1 MKNPDYEKLSPLQK
15 RAQDALDQIYLLG
28 MREIRI
34 FRRIGRRIHRIVL
47 PVGRL
52 FLQLYQ
58 RTIGREVSR
67 FWQECCHLFQ
77 NIRGGI
83 RELREAGKEGKGAW
97 LRKLFSGFPRAFR
110 RHKNIGGACF
120 RVLAPVVSFFILMA
134 TVSYWN
140 SLDFS
145 LTVECNGVTIQEIEN
160 EQIFSDACAML
171 SERMGAA
178 TSSHTDLSFIPS
190 YTLGIRS
197 DNAVSYDPAQV
208 CDILLGTTDG
218 VIEEAAGLY
227 VNGTLVG
234 SVKNSADLTYILS
247 DLKTECE
254 EENDALSSDFVQS
267 IQVVSGLYPTENV
280 MNSEDLAAYLKSE
293 ASPISV
299 AYVHRETYTETIDYK
314 TRTIEDDS
322 QYTDYSHVE
331 QKGVEG
337 VRTIVDDVS
346 YVQGQETGR
355 TNVSTEVTK
364 EPVEKI
370 VVVGTKERPD
380 GMTPGEASG
389 ILTWPTPNV
398 RFISSYF
405 EYRWGTMHN
414 GIDIANGASYGQ
426 TIVAA
431 DGGTVEYV
439 KLHSYGY
446 GYHLCIDHGNG
457 IKTLYAHCSQIN
469 VSAGQKVYKGQPIAK
484 IGATGDVTG
493 PHLHFEVRVYGSP
506 VNPLQYVSP

>member
-1 MKNPDYEKLSPLQK
+1 
-15 RAQDALDQIYLLG
+15 
-28 MREIRI
+28 
-34 FRRIGRRIHRIVL
+34 
-47 PVGRL
+47 
-52 FLQLYQ
+52 
-58 RTIGREVSR
+58 
-67 FWQECCHLFQ
+67 
-77 NIRGGI
+77 
-83 RELREAGKEGKGAW
+83 
-97 LRKLFSGFPRAFR
+97 
-110 RHKNIGGACF
+110 
-120 RVLAPVVSFFILMA
+120 
-134 TVSYWN
+134 
-140 SLDFS
+140 
-145 LTVECNGVTIQEIEN
+145 
-160 EQIFSDACAML
+160 
-171 SERMGAA
+171 
-178 TSSHTDLSFIPS
+178 
-190 YTLGIRS
+190 
-197 DNAVSYDPAQV
+197 
-208 CDILLGTTDG
+208 
-218 VIEEAAGLY
+218 
-227 VNGTLVG
+227 
-234 SVKNSADLTYILS
+234 
-247 DLKTECE
+247 
-254 EENDALSSDFVQS
+254 
-267 IQVVSGLYPTENV
+267 

-299 AYVHRETYTETIDYK
+299 AYVQRETYTETIDYK

-322 QYTDYSHVE
+322 QYTDYSYVK

-346 YVQGQETGR
+346 YVQGQEIGR

-414 GIDIANGASYGQ
+414 GIDIANGASYGE